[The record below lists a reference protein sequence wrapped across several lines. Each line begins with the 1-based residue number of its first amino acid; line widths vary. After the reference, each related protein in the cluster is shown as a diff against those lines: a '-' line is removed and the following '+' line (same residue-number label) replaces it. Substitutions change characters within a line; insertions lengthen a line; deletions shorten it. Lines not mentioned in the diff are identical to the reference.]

1 MLNCLLNQQELSI
14 VRRAY
19 ARQMLGIADVRNDRL
34 EQVFATIRREDF
46 LGHEPWRIVRWPP
59 GPLLPINDPVYVYQ
73 DVVLALAPERGVNNG
88 SPSLH
93 AKMLND
99 LAVEPGQHIAHI
111 GAGAGYYTAM
121 LAELTGRSGRV
132 TAIEF
137 DARLAKIAS
146 ANLAGWNNVTVICG
160 DGSSMLS
167 ESVDRIYVNFGVAAP
182 ASSWITQLKPAGR
195 LLFALGVPH
204 PDAREKFP
212 RHAAHGA
219 AFLIERRENGFPAR
233 WLYPAYYV
241 CAEGALRGKVDAELA
256 LYEAF
261 ERGGC
266 ERVRSLRWNEPSDP
280 KCCWYWTPRWS
291 LSFHALEE
299 APRYPHA

>member
-1 MLNCLLNQQELSI
+1 MSNCLLNPQELSI

-19 ARQMLGIADVRNDRL
+19 ARQMLGLAGVRNDRL
-34 EQVFATIRREDF
+34 EQVFATVRREDF
-46 LGHEPWRIVRWPP
+46 LGHEPWRIARWPP
-59 GPLLPINDPVYVYQ
+59 GPLLPIADPVYVYQ

-99 LAVEPGQHIAHI
+99 LAVEPGQHLAQI

-137 DARLAKIAS
+137 DAQLAERAR
-146 ANLAGWNNVTVICG
+146 ANLAAWGNVTVICG
-160 DGSSMLS
+160 DGGCALA
-167 ESVDRIYVNFGVAAP
+167 ESVDRIYANSGVAAT
-182 ASSWITQLKPAGR
+182 AASWIEQLKPGGK
-195 LLFALGVPH
+195 LLFALGAPH
-204 PDAREKFP
+204 PDVRAKFP

-219 AFLIERRENGFPAR
+219 AFLVERTPSGLAAR

-241 CAEGALRGKVDAELA
+241 CAEGTLAGDADAELA
-256 LYEAF
+256 LYQAF
-261 ERGGC
+261 ERTGF
-266 ERVRSLRWNEPSDP
+266 ELVRSLRWNEPTDP
-280 KCCWYWTPRWS
+280 MRRWYGTPTWS
-291 LSFHALEE
+291 LSCEE
-299 APRYPHA
+299 VGEPNQ